1 MADKNLI
8 DPKKVLSDAKK
19 ILLIDW
25 PNPGVPRKLLN
36 AGFTVFCYSP
46 GLYSVAEL
54 VTEYPPEVN
63 QKNIFPGNK
72 DEGYLIFRPLAGT
85 PDSADIV
92 NVYRPEA
99 EHAEIITK
107 HILPL
112 HAKVL
117 WLQSASSAKTRS
129 LAEQQG
135 LIFLEGYDIGEI
147 ASSI

>member
-72 DEGYLIFRPLAGT
+72 DEGYL
-85 PDSADIV
+85 DDI
-92 NVYRPEA
+92 
-99 EHAEIITK
+99 
-107 HILPL
+107 
-112 HAKVL
+112 
-117 WLQSASSAKTRS
+117 
-129 LAEQQG
+129 
-135 LIFLEGYDIGEI
+135 
-147 ASSI
+147 